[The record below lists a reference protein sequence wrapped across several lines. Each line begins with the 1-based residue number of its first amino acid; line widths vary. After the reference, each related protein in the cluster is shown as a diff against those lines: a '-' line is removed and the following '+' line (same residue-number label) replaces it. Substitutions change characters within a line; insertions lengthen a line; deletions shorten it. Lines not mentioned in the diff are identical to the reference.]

1 MYPDRTGP
9 FFWGV
14 LFSFFF
20 VMTKSSCT
28 ILCQQSFLRW
38 KATNVSVENWQLS
51 LPSLWCALPPSLG
64 PRSTELTLE
73 ASLRSLVTKNPSD
86 LSVPGGHEESRDG
99 GGAESSLPPG
109 WGDGAPDLSAWQWP
123 RAVSDPPETGGKLLR
138 H

>member
-1 MYPDRTGP
+1 MYPDRIGP
-9 FFWGV
+9 FFWGA

-38 KATNVSVENWQLS
+38 KATNVSVENWHLS

-73 ASLRSLVTKNPSD
+73 ASLRSLVMKNPLG
-86 LSVPGGHEESRDG
+86 LSVPGGHEESRDV
-99 GGAESSLPPG
+99 GGA
-109 WGDGAPDLSAWQWP
+109 GALYHRSGG
-123 RAVSDPPETGGKLLR
+123 AVLLTCLLGSGQELFLTLLKQEASF
-138 H
+138 